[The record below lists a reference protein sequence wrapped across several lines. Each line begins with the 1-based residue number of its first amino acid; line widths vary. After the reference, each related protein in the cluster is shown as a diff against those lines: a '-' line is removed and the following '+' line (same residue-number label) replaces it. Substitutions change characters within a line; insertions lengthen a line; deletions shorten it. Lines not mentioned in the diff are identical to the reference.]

1 MTAPTNARAPM
12 PADAKTPDGFSLK
25 RWSRKKQEAARAVEP
40 TLDRGPLATPI
51 AGAASDARSNL
62 AVPATSAA
70 APAAPPLPPVESLT
84 ADSDFT
90 VFFQPEVAESLKRLA
105 LKKLFADP
113 RFNVMDGL
121 DVYIDDYSK
130 SIPIPPEVLEQ
141 LVSLRLIMNPPAA
154 PGERLPDAAAEA
166 KAAPDSPPDA
176 PEPAPDVAIADAT
189 SAPESAPSVSAP
201 PEPSTA
207 TSGQPVVD
215 GGAADAAPE
224 TPAPR

>member
-1 MTAPTNARAPM
+1 MTAPTHARAPM

-25 RWSRKKQEAARAVEP
+25 RWSRKKQEAVRAAETAP
-40 TLDRGPLATPI
+40 DRGPLATPV

-84 ADSDFT
+84 VDSDFT
-90 VFFQPEVAESLKRLA
+90 AFFQPKVDESLKRLA

-121 DVYIDDYSK
+121 DVYIDDYSR

-154 PGERLPDAAAEA
+154 PGERPPDAGAEA
-166 KAAPDSPPDA
+166 KAAPDSPSAA
-176 PEPAPDVAIADAT
+176 PEPAPEAAIADAT
-189 SAPESAPSVSAP
+189 SATESAQWVGATQ
-201 PEPSTA
+201 EPSTA
-207 TSGQPVVD
+207 TSGQTVAD
-215 GGAADAAPE
+215 EGAADAAPD